1 MAPVVAPERV
11 RAAPGPVRVPR
22 TTSEPRRSVESPGLR
37 RPRWPLRRTAAVCG
51 VIVLVSLLMVVA
63 AGAYM
68 TQGQVRLTR
77 LQGQLTAVLGQH
89 HDLENRLAKL
99 SNPSRVV
106 SQSQD
111 NGLVPPSQVTDLTQV
126 NPSTSVPATKTP

>member
-1 MAPVVAPERV
+1 
-11 RAAPGPVRVPR
+11 
-22 TTSEPRRSVESPGLR
+22 
-37 RPRWPLRRTAAVCG
+37 LRRTAAVCG

-63 AGAYM
+63 ASAYM

-89 HDLENRLAKL
+89 HDLENRLAQL

-106 SQSQD
+106 SQSQRH
-111 NGLVPPSQVTDLTQV
+111 GLVPPSQVTDLTQV
-126 NPSTSVPATKTP
+126 NPSTSAPATTAP